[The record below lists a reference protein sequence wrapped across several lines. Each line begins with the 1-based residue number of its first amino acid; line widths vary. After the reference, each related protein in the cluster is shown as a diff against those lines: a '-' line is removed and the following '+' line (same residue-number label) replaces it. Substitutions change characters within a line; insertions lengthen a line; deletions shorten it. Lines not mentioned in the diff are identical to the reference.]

1 MLHMIARSAKA
12 MEVVVVITSGSR
24 IDDGAESECDSVYD
38 VVDIDSR

>member
-1 MLHMIARSAKA
+1 MIARSAKA